1 MKPILL
7 IGNGGH
13 AKVIKDIID
22 SSNQY
27 VFRGYLADSIL
38 EFSEENGIIYDN
50 LDNITQ
56 YKNNFYFNISIGN
69 NEIRELIFNK
79 LGLPREKYPLL
90 IHSTSII
97 STNVDIGFGTVI
109 MANTVVNADTKIGNH
124 SIINTGAIVEHD
136 NIISDYVHIS
146 PNSTLTGSVKVGIK
160 SQIGA
165 SATVI
170 PGRSIGENSIVGA
183 GATVVNDIG
192 DNQTVIGTPAKAI
205 RR

>member
-27 VFRGYLADSIL
+27 MFKGYLDDSIL
-38 EFSEENGIIYDN
+38 DYSEENGLIYDN
-50 LDNITQ
+50 LNNIIE
-56 YKNNFYFNISIGN
+56 YKDDFYFNISIGN
-69 NEIRELIFNK
+69 NKIRELIFNK
-79 LGLPREKYPLL
+79 LGLSLEKYPVL
-90 IHSTSII
+90 IHPTSIVGN
-97 STNVDIGFGTVI
+97 NVDINFGTVI
-109 MANTVVNADTKIGNH
+109 MANTVINADTKIGIH

-136 NIISDYVHIS
+136 NVISDYVHIS
-146 PNSTLTGSVKVGIK
+146 PNSTLTGGVRVGIK

-170 PGRSIGENSIVGA
+170 PETSIGENSIVGA
-183 GATVVNDIG
+183 GATVVNNIG
-192 DNQTVIGTPAKAI
+192 DNQTVIGTPAKPI